1 MADNLQLLRLAK
13 EGDDTAR
20 TRLITENMGLV
31 VSIAKRYIGRGQEL
45 EDLIQIG
52 LIGLIKAVDRFDM
65 EYDVKFSTYSVPLI
79 QGEIRRFLRDDGLVK
94 VSRSLK
100 TIHYKAEIF
109 CREFQRAHG
118 REPAVDEICEAIG
131 STESELVMAMESSAE
146 VSNIDD
152 MTEVQYN
159 RREEECVIE
168 KLYVGQLLDTLSE
181 EEKRLI
187 TLRYFAEKTQAETG
201 RIMGISQVQVS
212 RLERKILD
220 NLNKLT

>member
-152 MTEVQYN
+152 MTEVPYN